1 MTKPL
6 LQSELAEALGVSP
19 AVVSRDARRGM
30 PIDSVEAAGDWRARH
45 LRPRVKAG
53 QAAADPAPA
62 PAATPSSRP
71 ARPDARPDLELDD
84 DRISYE
90 EARRRREAAEAQRAE
105 LQLAE
110 LRGDLVR
117 AVDIKAALSR
127 RVASLRESF
136 LQMPSRVV
144 PLLVAH
150 PGAADMDRL
159 LRAEILL
166 ALGQVTEGINGR
178 A

>member
-6 LQSELAEALGVSP
+6 LQSELAQALQVSP
-19 AVVSRDARRGM
+19 AVVCRDARRGM
-30 PIDSVEAAGDWRARH
+30 PTDSVEAARDWRARH
-45 LRPRVKAG
+45 LRPRVKG
-53 QAAADPAPA
+53 GRAAPEAAPPAPVAA
-62 PAATPSSRP
+62 PVAAPRL
-71 ARPDARPDLELDD
+71 DLELDEE
-84 DRISYE
+84 RISYE

-117 AVDIKAALSR
+117 AADIRAALSR

-144 PLLVAH
+144 PLLVAQ
-150 PGAADMDRL
+150 PQAEQMDRL
-159 LRAEILL
+159 LRDEILL
-166 ALGQVTEGINGR
+166 ALGQVTEGIDGR

>member
-1 MTKPL
+1 MNKPL
-6 LQSELAEALGVSP
+6 LQCELALALGVSP
-19 AVVSRDARRGM
+19 TRVSRDAQRGM
-30 PIDSVEAAGDWRARH
+30 PTDSIEAARDWRARH
-45 LRPRVKAG
+45 LQLRVKG
-53 QAAADPAPA
+53 KRAAPVVTTPAPAAAPA
-62 PAATPSSRP
+62 PAMLA
-71 ARPDARPDLELDD
+71 ARAELELDE

-117 AVDIKAALSR
+117 AADIKAALSR

-136 LQMPSRVV
+136 LQMPSRLV
-144 PLLVAH
+144 PLLVAQ
-150 PGAADMDRL
+150 PQAAHMDRL
-159 LRAEILL
+159 LRDEILL
-166 ALGQVTEGINGR
+166 ALGQVTEGRDGR

>member
-1 MTKPL
+1 MAKPL

-30 PIDSVEAAGDWRARH
+30 PIDSVEAARDWRARH

-53 QAAADPAPA
+53 QAAADHA

>member
-1 MTKPL
+1 MTKSL
-6 LQSELAEALGVSP
+6 LQSELAQALQVSP
-19 AVVSRDARRGM
+19 AVVCRDARRGM
-30 PIDSVEAAGDWRARH
+30 PTDSVEAARDWRARH
-45 LRPRVKAG
+45 LRPRVKIG
-53 QAAADPAPA
+53 QAAPSPATAA
-62 PAATPSSRP
+62 PAAAPP
-71 ARPDARPDLELDD
+71 APRAELELDE

-117 AVDIKAALSR
+117 AADIRAALSR

-144 PLLVAH
+144 PLLVAQ
-150 PGAADMDRL
+150 PQAAHMDRL
-159 LRAEILL
+159 LRDEILL
-166 ALGQVTEGINGR
+166 ALGQVTEGLDGR

>member
-1 MTKPL
+1 MTKL
-6 LQSELAEALGVSP
+6 LQSELAQALNVSP
-19 AVVSRDARRGM
+19 AVVCRDAKRGM
-30 PIDSVEAAGDWRARH
+30 PTDSVEAARAWRARH
-45 LRPRVKAG
+45 LRPRVKG
-53 QAAADPAPA
+53 GHAAPDASPGPTAA
-62 PAATPSSRP
+62 PAAAPTPA
-71 ARPDARPDLELDD
+71 ARPELELDE
-84 DRISYE
+84 DRITYE

-117 AVDIKAALSR
+117 AADIRAALSR

-144 PLLVAH
+144 PLLVAQ
-150 PGAADMDRL
+150 PQAEQMDRV
-159 LRAEILL
+159 LRDEILL
-166 ALGQVTEGINGR
+166 ALGQVTEGTDGR

>member
-6 LQSELAEALGVSP
+6 LQSELAQALQVSP
-19 AVVSRDARRGM
+19 AVVCRDARRGM
-30 PIDSVEAAGDWRARH
+30 PTDSVEAARDWRARH
-45 LRPRVKAG
+45 LRPRVKIG
-53 QAAADPAPA
+53 QAAPQPSTAAPPIIAPA
-62 PAATPSSRP
+62 P
-71 ARPDARPDLELDD
+71 RPDLELDE

-117 AVDIKAALSR
+117 AADIRAALSR

-144 PLLVAH
+144 PLLVAQ
-150 PGAADMDRL
+150 PQAEQMDRL
-159 LRAEILL
+159 LRDEILL
-166 ALGQVTEGINGR
+166 ALGQVTEGIDGR

>member
-62 PAATPSSRP
+62 PVAPPSSRP
-71 ARPDARPDLELDD
+71 ARPDAHPDLEL